1 MYNYVQNI
9 KISLKFNIHKCVPK
23 NKKILTLKPN
33 LQLKILSYIYIYIY
47 IREAS

>member
-9 KISLKFNIHKCVPK
+9 KISLKFNIHKCIPK
-23 NKKILTLKPN
+23 NKKIPTLKPN
-33 LQLKILSYIYIYIY
+33 LQLKILSLYIYIY